1 MTAISRRALTV
12 AAAGAL
18 LAARAARAQ
27 GPSPVT
33 RALPKTYSG
42 TTLNLVWGPEPV
54 NQAMMDFSQ
63 EFTEATG
70 IRLVCNNVAHTERYQ
85 KIILDTTSNT
95 NSFDIYLNAY
105 QWKNELAPFVID
117 HSRIDQE
124 VKGAPP
130 LDLDDYPKRALDVYG
145 RVGDKLMALPLNGS
159 VTFLVWNKKAFAKAG
174 LDPDR
179 APKSWDEVISNGPK
193 LRAGNQYGYNLPAGK
208 NIQAACNWITLF
220 AGFGGRF
227 FDDKGAPL
235 FTGPASLKAMQTM
248 AGGLQKNSPPGCLT
262 WDNPEMITAVAS
274 GQAAQG
280 FMWTG
285 AFSTLLDPAKSV
297 VADGLGY
304 APTPEAALLGGWAV
318 SVNAKSKH
326 LDAAKL
332 YVAWLTSKEIGLRL
346 GPITGQPARI
356 SAFRSPAVLQKFP
369 VLAAVLDG
377 LQGPLA
383 EYPPVKQSEQICI
396 FIYTAANAVCAG
408 QMTPEQGCQDMQT
421 KSLEFMR
428 RRGLLKT

>member
-1 MTAISRRALTV
+1 MTAITRRAL
-12 AAAGAL
+12 AAAAAL
-18 LAARAARAQ
+18 LAVRHARAQ

-33 RALPKTYSG
+33 RALPRTWSG
-42 TTLNLVWGPEPV
+42 STLNLVWGPEPV
-54 NQAMMDFSQ
+54 NQAIADFSQ
-63 EFTEATG
+63 EFSEATG
-70 IRLVCNNVAHTERYQ
+70 IKLVFNGVAHTERYQ

-117 HSRIDQE
+117 HARIDQE

-130 LDLDDYPKRALDVYG
+130 LDLDDYPKRALEVYS
-145 RVGDKLMALPLNGS
+145 RVGTKMMAIPLNGS

-174 LDPDR
+174 LDPEKG
-179 APKSWDEVISNGPK
+179 PKSWDEVVGNGAR
-193 LRAGNQYGYNLPAGK
+193 LRSGTQYGFNLPAGK
-208 NIQAACNWITLF
+208 NIQAACQWITLF
-220 AGFGGRF
+220 AGFGGEY
-227 FDDKGAPL
+227 FDARGMPQ
-235 FTGPASLKAMQTM
+235 FTGAASLKAMRVM
-248 AGGLQKNSPPGCLT
+248 AEQLEKISPPGNLT

-297 VADGLGY
+297 VADGMGY
-304 APTPEAALLGGWAV
+304 GSTPEAALLGGWAI
-318 SVNAKSKH
+318 SVNAKSKN
-326 LDAAKL
+326 LDAARL
-332 YVAWLTSKEIGLRL
+332 YAAWLTSKEIGLRL

-356 SAFRSPAVLQKFP
+356 SAFRSPEVLRRFP

-383 EYPPVKQSEQICI
+383 EYPPIKQSEQICI
-396 FIYTAANAVCAG
+396 FIYNAANAVCAG
-408 QMTPEQGCQDMQT
+408 QMTAAQGCEDIQT
-421 KSLEFMR
+421 RSVDFMK
-428 RRGLLKT
+428 RRGLLRT

>member
-1 MTAISRRALTV
+1 MTAITRRAL
-12 AAAGAL
+12 AAATAAVL
-18 LAARAARAQ
+18 LAARQARAQ

-42 TTLNLVWGPEPV
+42 STLNLVWGPEPV
-54 NQAMMDFSQ
+54 NQAMANFSQ
-63 EFTEATG
+63 EFGEATG
-70 IRLVCNNVAHTERYQ
+70 IKLVFNGVAHTERYQ

-117 HSRIDQE
+117 HAKIDQE

-145 RVGDKLMALPLNGS
+145 RVGDKLMAIPLNGS

-174 LDPDR
+174 LDPER
-179 APKSWDEVISNGPK
+179 GPKNWDEVISNGEK
-193 LRAGNQYGYNLPAGK
+193 LRSGNQYGYNLPAGK
-208 NIQAACNWITLF
+208 NIQACCNWITLF
-220 AGFGGRF
+220 AGFGGVF
-227 FDDKGAPL
+227 FDDKGLPQ

-248 AGGLQKNSPPGCLT
+248 AERLEKISPPGNLT

-274 GQAAQG
+274 GQSAQG

-304 APTPEAALLGGWAV
+304 GSTPEAALLGGWAV
-318 SVNAKSKH
+318 SVNAKSKN

-332 YVAWLTSKEIGLRL
+332 FVAWLTSKEICGRL
-346 GPITGQPARI
+346 APITGQPARV
-356 SAFRSPAVLQKFP
+356 SAFREPEVQRKFP
-369 VLAAVLDG
+369 VLAKVLEG

-383 EYPPVKQSEQICI
+383 EYPPIKQSEQICI
-396 FIYTAANAVCAG
+396 YIYNAANAVCAG
-408 QMTPEQGCQDMQT
+408 QMTPAQGCEDIQA
-421 KSLEFMR
+421 KSLDFMK
-428 RRGLLKT
+428 RRGLMRT